1 MIRKILYK
9 MAWDT
14 RCRNVDVAR
23 ILRPFVNSDTTV
35 LDAGC
40 GEYGLSAFV
49 DAKSVVGIDI
59 LPTDVKVDGFTFI
72 HGSIITLPFDEQS
85 FTVAASVDVLEHLP
99 VDLRATAI
107 KQLVRVAKET
117 IIITFPSGKAA
128 REIDEDFNRE
138 LVSSHQEVPDWLA
151 EHLENPYPDADK
163 VAEIVK
169 TEAEK
174 TGRKAKVTIHYSENL
189 AVAKSLRK
197 AASTSK
203 YLYLFGNLAAGFLLP
218 LMPRASETNGYRAI
232 ILAEFIND

>member
-1 MIRKILYK
+1 MIESSSETSSPNDPTAEVSFASSITPL
-9 MAWDT
+9 ASTEASAIT
-14 RCRNVDVAR
+14 RSAEAEATTWVAFRVVDDEGSPVAGR
-23 ILRPFVNSDTTV
+23 GFSLLLPDGTTV
-35 LDAGC
+35 DG
-40 GEYGLSAFV
+40 V
-49 DAKSVVGIDI
+49 
-59 LPTDVKVDGFTFI
+59 TD
-72 HGSIITLPFDEQS
+72 
-85 FTVAASVDVLEHLP
+85 
-99 VDLRATAI
+99 
-107 KQLVRVAKET
+107 
-117 IIITFPSGKAA
+117 AA